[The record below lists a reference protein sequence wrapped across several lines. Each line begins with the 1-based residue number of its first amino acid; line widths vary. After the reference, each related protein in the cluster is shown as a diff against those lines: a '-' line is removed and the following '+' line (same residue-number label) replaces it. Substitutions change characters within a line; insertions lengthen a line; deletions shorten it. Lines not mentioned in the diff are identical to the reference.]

1 MKNIFLSILAVTGL
15 VLTLLPSVLV
25 FTGAV
30 SLEVHKQLMIV
41 GFVLWFFAAP
51 ALMKRRQ

>member
-15 VLTLLPSVLV
+15 VLTLLPSILV
-25 FTGAV
+25 FTGAI
-30 SLEVHKQLMIV
+30 SMEVHQQLMIV

-51 ALMKRRQ
+51 AVMKRR